1 MKKKKTIYFIL
12 MYLPIVVTLIALNYL
27 PDRIPAHY
35 GSDDQVTRYG
45 SKYESLLYPI
55 VTVFMGY
62 FLLAMAKLAA
72 RQEEHGEDNR
82 KVILATGIFVLLQ
95 FNVLNGYYIY
105 TAVNRVENLSS
116 VPLSQSQLVFG
127 VLGLLMI
134 VVGNIMPKTKMN
146 SIVGVRTYWSR
157 KNEVT
162 WKKSQRM
169 GGITFIAGGVIVI
182 GICIALKGTPCLL
195 AVLGVLTVLIVIDIY
210 LTYRIAKRN

>member
-1 MKKKKTIYFIL
+1 MKKKKTVYFIL

-127 VLGLLMI
+127 VLGVLMI

-146 SIVGVRTYWSR
+146 SIVGVRTHWSR

-195 AVLGVLTVLIVIDIY
+195 AVLGVLAVLIVIDIY